1 MIAAPPAA
9 ETAPAW
15 LITGNSPVSAVL
27 ANYRVRPLT
36 PERIPEAYPV
46 VAFLDAELTAQR
58 WADYACAVLGP
69 DGDSESHGI
78 LTLEDRQGRIVGLSA
93 YAIRPDLHR
102 RRVMVIENFAVV
114 TLLGGQQAASILLT
128 AMEQLARQRACQ
140 CLAVSLLEEGAP
152 RSLGGNRNQTRQFFK
167 GAGFRL
173 DLRRFCKCFEPARAE
188 DLQTLGLVGAS
199 KSPDLRP

>member
-1 MIAAPPAA
+1 MIAAPRAA

-15 LITGNSPVSAVL
+15 RIRGISPVSAVF

-69 DGDSESHGI
+69 DGDGESHGI
-78 LTLEDRQGRIVGLSA
+78 LTIEDRQGRIVGLCA

-114 TLLGGQQAASILLT
+114 TLLGAQQASSILLT
-128 AMEQLARQRACQ
+128 AMEQLARRRACQ
-140 CLAVSLLEEGAP
+140 CLAVSLLEGTAQESP
-152 RSLGGNRNQTRQFFK
+152 GGNGTQTRRFFK

-173 DLRRFCKCFEPARAE
+173 DLKRFCKCLEPAPAE
-188 DLQTLGLVGAS
+188 NLQTQGRIGAS
-199 KSPDLRP
+199 KSPALRP